1 MTLALYT
8 KNRAASSFD
17 GNLQNLEVNIVLT
30 LANKCAHL
38 SDSII
43 ADDGSMVTEIAELPD
58 ECSLVDDTNADM
70 ANNNK
75 RPFTPDQAADIVDAA
90 LEDYRI
96 VTPPS
101 THERSAK
108 KARISYS
115 SKPRSSCT
123 FPTAD
128 DPMDESFC
136 MKLSSMDEEGKIHPT
151 LIVLRRDVLEIRTKS
166 GKIFFQCAC
175 RKLLSRGDSTKQSTL
190 TLQSIRNLYR
200 AVIRFMKYNAPACE
214 HIPQEIKDLSPTA
227 TRDVKACD
235 TKEYWAKS
243 A

>member
-8 KNRAASSFD
+8 KNRAASSFE

-38 SDSII
+38 SDGII

-58 ECSLVDDTNADM
+58 ECSLVDDTSADM

-75 RPFTPDQAADIVDAA
+75 RPLTPDQAQAADIVDAA
-90 LEDYRI
+90 LVDYRM

-101 THERSAK
+101 PHERSAK

-115 SKPRSSCT
+115 SKPRSS
-123 FPTAD
+123 
-128 DPMDESFC
+128 DESFC

-175 RKLLSRGDSTKQSTL
+175 RKLLSCGDDTKQSTL

-227 TRDVKACD
+227 TRDVKACE
-235 TKEYWAKS
+235 TKEYLTLNWAKS